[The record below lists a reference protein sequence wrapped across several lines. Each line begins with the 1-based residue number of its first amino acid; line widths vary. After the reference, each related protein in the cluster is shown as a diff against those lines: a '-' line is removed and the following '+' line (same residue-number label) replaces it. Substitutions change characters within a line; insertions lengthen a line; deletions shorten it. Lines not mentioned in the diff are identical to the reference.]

1 MSGQHRAPY
10 GASVP
15 PDNIN
20 GLVNDVNSYLDELS
34 NNEPNT
40 IPPRQQSLQNRNSP
54 YLREAEYTQ
63 PQNNT
68 SNAYYGYY
76 GASPGYPPRQE
87 SRYDE
92 TIDVNRNS
100 EYYMQSVSHD
110 VPTHQRNASYGSE
123 AGYPPYSYEGGY
135 SSYGYPPPS
144 YHYAPPTPMPSRSS
158 YGAPYPQSTVVD
170 PVLQRPAP
178 PLPPSSSAYRMP
190 MPVNYNGQT
199 QTSPV
204 LSTVY
209 PPPDY
214 QIHRTPPGSP
224 GSRQSLPPN
233 DGYSYQQQ
241 HQQPQQTPAYPPPGY
256 SRPTSQ
262 DYMSAH
268 RPTKLYDAPSVV
280 STPSSADPSSA
291 SSLRTHRR
299 TPSSLKH
306 TVPTTI
312 ERPKYHQIQTEGGEK
327 EEIPFIPVSPDTSD
341 DEELTFVEEV
351 KEPMNVLPS
360 TGNYVPSSLPP
371 PLPPVHSHGTGNQE
385 QDKKNKTEE
394 RDDDD
399 NDEENDKEDYSL
411 MSVMSKQFIRRIKAV
426 EHVRDLFCANEYPEA
441 FTGQEAVT
449 ALKVIL
455 RDRIPEEHCIKIAMA
470 LMHSTPA
477 LFSPVHYSQKSL
489 ITGRVYNSPDE
500 LYTFDEEASDEDVPV
515 GVLTN
520 LTKCY
525 TFACE
530 PDKGGCYAPQCPNKP
545 EIFEKEFKSEVSL
558 SRQASIKS
566 TVSTEAMT
574 SYPHMAWAQR
584 VPRELLESV
593 SKRERD
599 RQEAINEMIY
609 SEEVYRDD
617 LDTLHEVFVMP
628 LKELNIIERERRDEF
643 FQKVFSNYAEL
654 RVISAALFKDLLELQ
669 HRYDKRCIPMI
680 GDVLVQHFRYFE
692 QPFTAYSPGVSLAEY
707 IVGKER
713 RRNPEFQRFI
723 SENERNN
730 ERMRRLAFRHFLL
743 NPVTRMQRYPL
754 LLEAII
760 KKTDEDNP
768 DHAYLVRCRDVIKGI
783 AARAD
788 LQADVFKKRVE
799 ILKIDDS
806 LIPKQ
811 GELHDLQLT
820 DESRKLYH
828 QGGLK
833 RRNNNIDVTEKS
845 DIYAFVFDHVLVMTK
860 PRKTSAGDE
869 YRIWKRPI
877 PLQMLFVQ
885 GSGEYMGGS
894 RSQMMNSSTGS
905 MLQGSGNTVSL
916 TLCHLGQRSATY
928 PFYCTPEERQ
938 QWIKAIEDA
947 KSALKKRQGEND
959 VFELCSLDDN
969 TFRYIGPG
977 GAGGGQSKVNCSVPF
992 VTADGKSKVAIGTDI
1007 GVYVKTVGENTAR
1020 RVLSCENVTQLAVM
1034 EKHHILLVLTDKSLK
1049 AYAVDM
1055 ISSANNIRTD
1065 RLAQEIAQH
1074 VSFFQVGYCNSKDL
1088 LVYKKKKNTSSIFTA
1103 LEPICDLRDPKNEK
1117 LLTQRTGFL
1126 GQRSSPSWFK
1136 KYKDF
1141 YVGADASNIHFLSKK
1156 LNIVCERGF
1165 EIIDPEN
1172 LSVGRDIPD
1181 SEDPQFNF
1189 VQRHTDLKPLAMYRI
1204 HEKFLLCYNKFA
1216 FYVNNRNGSLVQQGS
1231 GRSPLLC
1238 EWEGNPDHI
1247 VYQHPY
1253 VVAIDP
1259 SFIEVRHVDTGE
1271 LVQIVPG
1278 DNIRLT
1284 YYNGGG
1290 ESPVIH
1296 GCMTHSQRPD
1306 FQHVFHLSL
1315 NPPRNSNSTG
1325 SRK

>member
-1 MSGQHRAPY
+1 MSSQQRAPY
-10 GASVP
+10 GTGVP
-15 PDNIN
+15 PENIN
-20 GLVNDVNSYLDELS
+20 GPVTDANSYLDEFS
-34 NNEPNT
+34 INDSNT
-40 IPPRQQSLQNRNSP
+40 IPPRQQSLQNRGSP
-54 YLREAEYTQ
+54 YLREAEYSQ

-68 SNAYYGYY
+68 SNTYYNYY
-76 GASPGYPPRQE
+76 GAAPGYLRQDNRHDE
-87 SRYDE
+87 S
-92 TIDVNRNS
+92 IDMNRSS
-100 EYYMQSVSHD
+100 EYYMQTVSND
-110 VPTHQRNASYGSE
+110 VPSHQRNASYGSE
-123 AGYPPYSYEGGY
+123 TGYPSYPYESGF
-135 SSYGYPPPS
+135 SSYGYPPPPS

-158 YGAPYPQSTVVD
+158 YGTPYPPPTGIDAV
-170 PVLQRPAP
+170 PQRPP
-178 PLPPSSSAYRMP
+178 PPPPSSAFRMP
-190 MPVNYNGQT
+190 MPANYNGQA

-204 LSTVY
+204 LSSVY

-224 GSRQSLPPN
+224 GSRQTVPTN
-233 DGYSYQQQ
+233 DGYPYQQQ
-241 HQQPQQTPAYPPPGY
+241 QQPLAYPPPGY
-256 SRPTSQ
+256 SRPPSQ
-262 DYMSAH
+262 DYASNY
-268 RPTKLYDAPSVV
+268 RSTKIQESSSVA
-280 STPSSADPSSA
+280 STPSSIESSSY
-291 SSLRTHRR
+291 SSIRTHRR
-299 TPSSLKH
+299 THSSLKH
-306 TVPTTI
+306 SVPTTI
-312 ERPKYHQIQTEGGEK
+312 ERPKYHQINTGGGDK

-341 DEELTFVEEV
+341 DEDTLYVEER
-351 KEPMNVLPS
+351 KDP
-360 TGNYVPSSLPP
+360 VPVITPTKQIVP
-371 PLPPVHSHGTGNQE
+371 PLPPAHVAEN
-385 QDKKNKTEE
+385 N
-394 RDDDD
+394 
-399 NDEENDKEDYSL
+399 NDEEEEKEEEKVVEKIDDKDDDTADYAL
-411 MSVMSKQFIRRIKAV
+411 LSVMSKQFVQRIKAL
-426 EHVRDLFCANEYPEA
+426 EHVRELFCANEYPES

-449 ALKVIL
+449 ALRAIL
-455 RDRIPEEHCIKIAMA
+455 KDRIPQDYCIKVAMA
-470 LMHSTPA
+470 LMHGTPA
-477 LFSPVHYSQKSL
+477 LFKPVHYSQKSL
-489 ITGRVYNSPDE
+489 ITGTLYNSPDE
-500 LYTFDEEASDEDVPV
+500 LYTFDEEASDDDVPV
-515 GVLTN
+515 GVFTS

-525 TFACE
+525 VPGCSPTQ
-530 PDKGGCYAPQCPNKP
+530 GGCYAPRCPNKP
-545 EIFEKEFKSEVSL
+545 EIFEEEFRSQVTL

-566 TVSTEAMT
+566 TASTEAIT

-628 LKELNIIERERRDEF
+628 LQELNIVEPSRRDEF
-643 FQKVFSNYAEL
+643 FRKVFSNYAEL
-654 RVISAALFKDLLELQ
+654 RDISAALFKDLLELQ
-669 HRYDKRCIPMI
+669 HRHDKRCIPMI

-692 QPFTAYSPGVSLAEY
+692 QPFTTYSPGVSLAEY
-707 IVGKER
+707 IVGKEKR
-713 RRNPEFQRFI
+713 KNPEFQRFVA
-723 SENERNN
+723 ETERNN

-768 DHAYLVRCRDVIKGI
+768 DHAYLVRCKDVIKGI

-820 DESRKLYH
+820 DENRKIYH

-833 RRNNNIDVTEKS
+833 RRNNTIEVTEKS
-845 DIYAFVFDHVLVMTK
+845 DIYGFVFDHVLVMTK
-860 PRKTSAGDE
+860 PRKTSAGEE
-869 YRIWKRPI
+869 YRVWKRPI

-894 RSQMMNSSTGS
+894 KTQMMNSSTGS
-905 MLQGSGNTVSL
+905 MSQGTGSGVSL
-916 TLCHLGQRSATY
+916 ILCHLGQRSV
-928 PFYCTPEERQ
+928 FYQFFCSTPEERQ
-938 QWIKAIEDA
+938 LWVKAIEDA

-959 VFELCSLDDN
+959 VFELRSLDDN
-969 TFRYIGPG
+969 FFRYLGPG
-977 GAGGGQSKVNCSVPF
+977 GTGGGQSKVNCSVPF
-992 VTADGKSKVAIGTDI
+992 VTVDGKAKVAIGTDV
-1007 GVYVKTVGENTAR
+1007 GVYVKTVGDSTAR

-1055 ISSANNIRTD
+1055 ISSSNNIRTD
-1065 RLAQEIAQH
+1065 RLAQEVAQH
-1074 VSFFQVGYCNSKDL
+1074 VSFFQVGFCNNKDL

-1126 GQRSSPSWFK
+1126 GQRSTPSWFK

-1141 YVGADASNIHFLSKK
+1141 YVGADASNIHFLKQK
-1156 LNIVCERGF
+1156 LNVVCERGF

-1216 FYVNNRNGSLVQQGS
+1216 FYVNNRNGSLVQHGS

-1253 VVAIDP
+1253 VVAVDQ

-1284 YYNGGG
+1284 YYNGGANDQTFN
-1290 ESPVIH
+1290 I
-1296 GCMTHSQRPD
+1296 
-1306 FQHVFHLSL
+1306 F
-1315 NPPRNSNSTG
+1315 STSG
-1325 SRK
+1325 